1 MEYKTMNRKEL
12 AMELEISGSTLWR
25 RMKSLDPKFKEQ
37 IKGHYVLLENEVKY
51 IHEQISGMQKWPTL

>member
-1 MEYKTMNRKEL
+1 MNRKEL

-25 RMKSLDPKFKEQ
+25 RMKDLDPKFKEQ
-37 IKGHYVLLENEVKY
+37 IKGRYVLLENEVKY

>member
-1 MEYKTMNRKEL
+1 MEYRTMNRKEL

-25 RMKSLDPKFKEQ
+25 RMKNLDPKFKEQ

>member
-1 MEYKTMNRKEL
+1 MNRKEL

-25 RMKSLDPKFKEQ
+25 RMKDLDPQFKEQ
-37 IKGHYVLLENEVKY
+37 IKGRYVLLENEVKY